1 LLLIAIIWY
10 NYIEQFTSHFQGVS
24 MENQIKLLVAQVKE
38 RCVLIERLN
47 ARVNSINLMFSDYNK
62 FQVEYAKEQE
72 LEDASDL

>member
-1 LLLIAIIWY
+1 
-10 NYIEQFTSHFQGVS
+10 

-38 RCVLIERLN
+38 RCDLIEQIS
-47 ARVNSINLMFSDYNK
+47 ARIGSINSMFSDYAK